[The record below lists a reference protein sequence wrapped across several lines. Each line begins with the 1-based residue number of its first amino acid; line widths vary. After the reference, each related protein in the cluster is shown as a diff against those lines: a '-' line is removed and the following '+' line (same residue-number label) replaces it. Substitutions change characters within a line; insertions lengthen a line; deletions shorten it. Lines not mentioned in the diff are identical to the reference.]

1 MAHDVPYQPQYP
13 GQPMPAGS
21 LAVEAPAWY
30 DVQIK
35 KVSNGFIA
43 QVGCKTFVAKTWA
56 ELSTALAVYFKDP
69 AKARRL
75 YCEDEPK
82 LRALKQGV
90 KRVIHRNRPRKN
102 R

>member
-1 MAHDVPYQPQYP
+1 MAGEV
-13 GQPMPAGS
+13 
-21 LAVEAPAWY
+21 AVAPAWY

-56 ELSTALAVYFKDP
+56 ELAAALSIYWKDP
-69 AKARRL
+69 QKARRMFA
-75 YCEDEPK
+75 EDDPK
-82 LRALKQGV
+82 LEATRGA
-90 KRVIHRNRPRKN
+90 KRDIHRNRPRKK